1 MRTNPI
7 DFDFSRGRSGYSR
20 YGKRSLPDAELIPD
34 EALEL
39 MLRAAEM
46 DEEEQCVRRR
56 ICELS
61 ANDTSDN
68 SDKETNVSKQALC
81 RMAISLVCHE
91 VMLDSKDHSLLQ
103 GFTSRPF
110 QREWQQ
116 RRARV

>member
-1 MRTNPI
+1 MFEKQPLSQFKGPSQYIRTNPI
-7 DFDFSRGRSGYSR
+7 DSSRGRSGYSR
-20 YGKRSLPDAELIPD
+20 HGKRSLPDARLIPV
-34 EALEL
+34 EAMEL

-81 RMAISLVCHE
+81 WMAIEVSLVCHE
-91 VMLDSKDHSLLQ
+91 VML
-103 GFTSRPF
+103 T
-110 QREWQQ
+110 
-116 RRARV
+116 